1 MFKKVAP
8 LSAILSLRFL
18 GLFLVLPVISAYA
31 LSLTDNLTLVG
42 VVVGGYALTQAIFQL
57 PFGLLS
63 DKIGR
68 KATLYIGLAIFLI
81 GSIICAMSSDIYTL
95 MLGRFLQGAGA
106 IGSVITAM
114 ISDLVH
120 EEVRAKAM
128 AMMGGS
134 IALSFALAMFLG
146 PILNASY
153 GTEILFWITAVLSVA
168 ATFIL
173 FAKVPNPPKIRY
185 VFKEKTSTKEI
196 LKDRDLFM
204 LTITGALQKGLMS
217 VAFLIIP
224 IVMLGSIESG
234 GFAWHKDELWMVYA
248 PAMVLGLLAMGP
260 AAVFGEKHNKPKLI
274 FLISI
279 VFFALAFFLMGIAS
293 SVNIF
298 IAGVISFFI
307 GFNMLEPLLQ
317 SMITKFAKVHQKG
330 AALGISNTF
339 AYLGTFVGGTGAG
352 MLLDS
357 IGRFEL
363 GIILGIVSIIW
374 LVWTLKVM
382 KNPHK
387 HSHLLIDVGEVD
399 ESKLESLNDENI
411 AQYYIN
417 ESENLVVIKYRVEHI
432 SEEDIRAKITH
443 QS

>member
-31 LSLTDNLTLVG
+31 LSLTDNMTLVG

-68 KATLYIGLAIFLI
+68 KATLYTGLVIFLI

-224 IVMLGSIESG
+224 IVMLGSSESG

-248 PAMVLGLLAMGP
+248 PAMIIGLLAMGP

-298 IAGVISFFI
+298 IVGVISFFI

-330 AALGISNTF
+330 AALGIANTF
-339 AYLGTFVGGTGAG
+339 AYFGTFIGGTGAG

-357 IGRFEL
+357 VGRSEL
-363 GIILGIVSIIW
+363 GVILGIVSIIW
-374 LVWTLKVM
+374 LVWTLMVM

-387 HSHLLIDVGEVD
+387 HSHLLIDLGEVD
-399 ESKLESLNDENI
+399 ESKLETLDDENI

-417 ESENLVVIKYRVEHI
+417 ESENLVVIKYRSEQI
-432 SEEDIRAKITH
+432 SEDEIKAKVV
-443 QS
+443 